1 MEEQGA
7 GANVQRA
14 MRETSSEAVDLVA
27 PWKEGTASWVVLDVE
42 KSIPEAAV
50 EQETGGKTVRMKVE
64 RVGLPSVPK
73 GIICGRNPGCNEER
87 LVEGSSG
94 RWWVVVWGSPGRT
107 STSLAVAAAWSSEP
121 QEAGE
126 IESCARANSN

>member
-42 KSIPEAAV
+42 KRIPEAAV

-64 RVGLPSVPK
+64 RVGHPSVPK
-73 GIICGRNPGCNEER
+73 GIICGRNPGCR
-87 LVEGSSG
+87 LVERSSG
-94 RWWVVVWGSPGRT
+94 RRWVVVWGSPGRT